1 MVEGIYQV
9 TLALELYEG
18 AEWVCPVLKCL
29 IGRLMRKTEKNEGS
43 NAMAYKIGKR
53 KFKNEIDTN
62 RNKMVRMFPLQRLG
76 IGADEDRSADP
87 AEMDAEG
94 ELRKKRG

>member
-1 MVEGIYQV
+1 MGVSCAEMLDR
-9 TLALELYEG
+9 TLD
-18 AEWVCPVLKCL
+18 AEN
-29 IGRLMRKTEKNEGS
+29 GKNEGS

-62 RNKMVRMFPLQRLG
+62 RTKMVRRFPLQRLG
-76 IGADEDRSADP
+76 IGADEDRGADP